1 MIKPIAKILIRFELP
16 KLLWTPAAGAIGSR
30 FIEVMSSRIK
40 PLLEM
45 RHSPIDPD
53 VAHSIKEFSFF
64 PIAAPSAE
72 QLTDSIAFFP
82 FPGATTR
89 IEQELLESKRYG
101 KETVPDENKQKPG
114 REQNWW

>member
-45 RHSPIDPD
+45 RLKALLSTSFLMSLMSVNRSQRVTSQFLRSP
-53 VAHSIKEFSFF
+53 
-64 PIAAPSAE
+64 
-72 QLTDSIAFFP
+72 
-82 FPGATTR
+82 
-89 IEQELLESKRYG
+89 
-101 KETVPDENKQKPG
+101 
-114 REQNWW
+114 